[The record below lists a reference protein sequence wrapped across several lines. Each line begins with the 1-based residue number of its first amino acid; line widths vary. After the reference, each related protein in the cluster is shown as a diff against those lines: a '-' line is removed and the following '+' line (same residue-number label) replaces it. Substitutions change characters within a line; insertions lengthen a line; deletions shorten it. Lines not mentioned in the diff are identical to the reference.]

1 MGGAPCPG
9 EDVLVTEPA
18 EAGPP
23 MIATAPDIL
32 RRVREHPRAVDL
44 ADALRGIV
52 VMASAVAVALVM
64 RNA

>member
-1 MGGAPCPG
+1 
-9 EDVLVTEPA
+9 
-18 EAGPP
+18 